1 MVNSLSMIVA
11 CAENRVIGREG
22 RLPWRIP
29 EDWKFFREKTQ
40 GASVILGRISYQSW
54 KSILDDERYAF
65 VMSRDHTLAR
75 DRVEVVDSLDV
86 AIGRAAKRPSPIYI
100 CGGQRIFE
108 EAILREDVERLY
120 LTLVHAA
127 VEGDRMFPE
136 WKTAF
141 PRIIQQ
147 REGADENY
155 RYTFYE
161 LGRSS

>member
-1 MVNSLSMIVA
+1 MVHSLSIIVA

-29 EDWKFFREKTQ
+29 EDWKFFREQTA
-40 GASVILGRISYQSW
+40 GASVILGRTSYQSW
-54 KSILDDERYAF
+54 KSIFEDERHVF
-65 VMSRDHTLAR
+65 VISRDRTLAR
-75 DRVEVVDSLDV
+75 DRVQVVDSLDT
-86 AIGRAAKRPSPIYI
+86 AIQRASERPNPIYI

-108 EAILREDVERLY
+108 EAILRQDVERLY
-120 LTLVHAA
+120 LTLVHADL
-127 VEGDRMFPE
+127 EGDRTFPD

-141 PRIIQQ
+141 PHVIRQ